1 MTVTVDDPAIARRS
15 RRASHRGFEGLAP
28 SGTASKKAG
37 EVRETSAR
45 GDNLFCGDALEVRV
59 QLRRDSVRGWI
70 VERAAFDGYACTLC
84 LAAADALME
93 AAEGMSAADARALTG
108 EDACALLGGLEV
120 GRTRKGCVE
129 LPATVLSRALLTVV
143 E

>member
-15 RRASHRGFEGLAP
+15 RRTSHRGFEGLAP
-28 SGTASKKAG
+28 SRAASKRAG

-45 GDNLFCGDALEVRV
+45 GDNPFCGDELEVRV
-59 QLRRDSVRGWI
+59 QLRRDGVRGWI

-93 AAEGMSAADARALTG
+93 AAEGMSAADARAFTG

>member
-1 MTVTVDDPAIARRS
+1 MTVTVDDPSIARRS
-15 RRASHRGFEGLAP
+15 RQASHRGFEGLLL
-28 SGTASKKAG
+28 SGAASEKAG
-37 EVRETSAR
+37 EVREASAR
-45 GDNLFCGDALEVRV
+45 GDNPFCGDELEVRV
-59 QLRRDSVRGWI
+59 RLRRDGAGDWV

-93 AAEGMSAADARALTG
+93 AAEGMLAADACALTG
-108 EDACALLGGLEV
+108 EEACALLGGLEV
-120 GRTRKGCVE
+120 GRIRKGCVE

>member
-1 MTVTVDDPAIARRS
+1 MTVTVDDSASARRS
-15 RRASHRGFEGLAP
+15 RQASHRGVEGLSLADTAP
-28 SGTASKKAG
+28 EKVG
-37 EVRETSAR
+37 EVREVCAR
-45 GDNLFCGDALEVRV
+45 GDNPFCGDELEVRV
-59 QLRRDSVRGWI
+59 RLRRDGAGGWV

-93 AAEGMSAADARALTG
+93 VAEGMAAADARALTG
-108 EDACALLGGLEV
+108 DDACALLGGLEV

>member
-1 MTVTVDDPAIARRS
+1 MTVTVDDDAIARRS
-15 RRASHRGFEGLAP
+15 RKVAHRGFEALAFAA
-28 SGTASKKAG
+28 ASPGGA
-37 EVRETSAR
+37 EEIREASAR
-45 GDNLFCGDALEVRV
+45 GDNPFCGDELEVRV
-59 QLRRDSVRGWI
+59 RLRRDGARGWV

-93 AAEGMSAADARALTG
+93 AAEGMAAADACALTG
-108 EDACALLGGLEV
+108 EDVCTLLGGLEV

>member
-15 RRASHRGFEGLAP
+15 RRATHRGFEGLAP
-28 SGTASKKAG
+28 AGTAPGKAG
-37 EVRETSAR
+37 EVREAGAR
-45 GDNLFCGDALEVRV
+45 GDNPFCGDELEVRV
-59 QLRRDSVRGWI
+59 RLRRDGACGWI
-70 VERAAFDGYACTLC
+70 VEHAAFDGYACTLC

-93 AAEGMSAADARALTG
+93 AAEGLTAAQARALTG

>member
-15 RRASHRGFEGLAP
+15 RRASHRDFEGRAP
-28 SGTASKKAG
+28 SGAASKKAG
-37 EVRETSAR
+37 EVREASAR
-45 GDNLFCGDALEVRV
+45 GDNPFCGDELEVRV
-59 QLRRDSVRGWI
+59 RLRRDGVRGWI
-70 VERAAFDGYACTLC
+70 VERAAFDGYVCTLC